1 MDFINLLPAGDR
13 DELREWLMENH
24 DKENECWVVVRR
36 DRPMD
41 DETFWYIDAV
51 EEALCF
57 GWIDGTTKKMEME
70 SRLRDW
76 PRAER
81 EVCGLN

>member
-1 MDFINLLPAGDR
+1 
-13 DELREWLMENH
+13 
-24 DKENECWVVVRR
+24 
-36 DRPMD
+36 MD

>member
-13 DELREWLMENH
+13 DVLREWLMENH